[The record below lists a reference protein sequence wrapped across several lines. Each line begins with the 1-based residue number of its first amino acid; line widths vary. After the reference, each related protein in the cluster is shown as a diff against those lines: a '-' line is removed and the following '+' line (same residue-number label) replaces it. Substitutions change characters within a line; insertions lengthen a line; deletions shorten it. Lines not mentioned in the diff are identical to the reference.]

1 MLRPLF
7 LLLFCA
13 SALTSSA
20 LEIIAHRGAS
30 ADAPENT
37 LAAFRLAW
45 EQQTDTC
52 ELDIHQSKDGHV
64 MVMHDANTQRTTGL
78 DQKISAL
85 TLEELRSLDA
95 GSWKGPQWKGEKIPR
110 LAEALA
116 TMPDGK
122 RFFIE
127 IKCGPEVLP
136 ALKRV
141 LAESGKKP
149 AQLVIIGFD
158 YGTVERAKKLMPE
171 IEVYWLAS
179 PRKGTTLDTLVDR
192 AKAAQLDGLFL
203 QSTFPIT
210 PDFVSKIK
218 AAGLRL
224 FVWTVNDTALG
235 QRLAEAGVEGIGTD
249 VPQLMRR
256 VLSAQ

>member
-1 MLRPLF
+1 M
-7 LLLFCA
+7 
-13 SALTSSA
+13 
-20 LEIIAHRGAS
+20 
-30 ADAPENT
+30 
-37 LAAFRLAW
+37 
-45 EQQTDTC
+45 
-52 ELDIHQSKDGHV
+52 
-64 MVMHDANTQRTTGL
+64 
-78 DQKISAL
+78 
-85 TLEELRSLDA
+85 
-95 GSWKGPQWKGEKIPR
+95 GEKIPS

-136 ALKRV
+136 ALNRV
-141 LAESGKKP
+141 LAASAKKP
-149 AQLVIIGFD
+149 SQLVLIGFD

-179 PRKGTTLDTLVDR
+179 PRKDTTLDTLVDKAR
-192 AKAAQLDGLFL
+192 AAQLDGLFL

-210 PDFVSKIK
+210 PDFVSRIK
-218 AAGLRL
+218 AVGLRL
-224 FVWTVNDTALG
+224 FVWTVNDVALG

-256 VLSAQ
+256 AISVR